1 MAEYYDAYRFV
12 ARWEG
17 GYSCD
22 PDDPGGA
29 TNFGV
34 SLRWLKSLGLPQGD
48 IDHDGDIDADDIRD
62 LDKGTA
68 STLFRQR
75 FWDAYGLGSFKQKTA
90 TVYFDAMV
98 NTGPVQATKFMQRG
112 YKAVFPADALT
123 VDGKLG
129 PQTRAAL
136 TRACDDPAFLK
147 ACIDERDAFYESLSK
162 SKPNM
167 SKFLK
172 GWLNRTRDLRRI
184 VGLV

>member
-22 PDDPGGA
+22 PDDPGGT

-68 STLFRQR
+68 STLFRKK
-75 FWDAYGLGSFKQKTA
+75 FWDAYGLGTFKQKTA
-90 TVYFDAMV
+90 TVFFDAMV
-98 NTGPVQATKFMQRG
+98 NCGPAQATKFMQRG
-112 YKAVFPADALT
+112 YRTAFPSDVLA

-136 TRACDDPAFLK
+136 GRACDDPAFLK
-147 ACIDERDAFYESLSK
+147 ACIDERDEFYRNLAA
-162 SKPNM
+162 SKPSM
-167 SKFLK
+167 GRFLK
-172 GWLNRTRDLRRI
+172 GWLNRTADLRHF